1 MMTERIYLVD
11 IKGNLLNS
19 IWIEQLYTRQWA
31 HLICLYL
38 TTGVHFSIIKCKSVH
53 FRCNSIPTFFYSV
66 FRALPERLDK
76 LRLGNY
82 TLIVKMA
89 AKWQAGIFANCFCQH
104 TRVDSVIVAHIVC
117 INMKVFKA

>member
-1 MMTERIYLVD
+1 MFLIMMTERIYLVD

-53 FRCNSIPTFFYSV
+53 FWCNSIPTFLQSFPSSTGKTRQV
-66 FRALPERLDK
+66 AIEK
-76 LRLGNY
+76 LHSN
-82 TLIVKMA
+82 
-89 AKWQAGIFANCFCQH
+89 F
-104 TRVDSVIVAHIVC
+104 
-117 INMKVFKA
+117 